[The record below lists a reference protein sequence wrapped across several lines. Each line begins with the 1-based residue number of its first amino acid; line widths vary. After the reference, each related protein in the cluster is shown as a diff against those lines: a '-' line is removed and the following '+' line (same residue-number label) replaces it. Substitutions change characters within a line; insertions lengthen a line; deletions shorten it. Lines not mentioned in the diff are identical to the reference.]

1 MPGRKAFNDRKG
13 CFMQAKSPLSKLCF
27 YLICVA
33 SLLSCSVSS
42 IDPYLTITM
51 RGSDTAVEGATGDQS
66 PQYQVYTLSSITA
79 NVDTKDVSL
88 WKAADY
94 PNDKEFTII
103 EREQELASIAIKDYS
118 GKVFTS
124 VSFTFDASI
133 KAAAK
138 EANPINGEL
147 TTTTVTYSTPLTLAE
162 GRNYTLTLTADWG
175 NTIAN
180 STLEQ
185 PAISVSLE

>member
-1 MPGRKAFNDRKG
+1 
-13 CFMQAKSPLSKLCF
+13 
-27 YLICVA
+27 
-33 SLLSCSVSS
+33 
-42 IDPYLTITM
+42 M

>member
-1 MPGRKAFNDRKG
+1 MR
-13 CFMQAKSPLSKLCF
+13 AKSTLSKLF
-27 YLICVA
+27 FFLTGVPN
-33 SLLSCSVSS
+33 LLSCSVSS
-42 IDPYLTITM
+42 LDPYLRITM
-51 RGSDTAVEGATGDQS
+51 RGSNTAVEGATGDQS
-66 PQYQVYTLSSITA
+66 PQYQVYTLSSISA
-79 NVDTKDVSL
+79 NIDAKDVSL

-94 PNDKEFTII
+94 PDDKEFTII
-103 EREQELASIAIKDYS
+103 EREQELASIAIKDYA

-124 VSFTFDASI
+124 VSFTFDGGI
-133 KAAAK
+133 EAAAK
-138 EANPINGEL
+138 GGSPITAEL
-147 TTTTVTYSTPLTLAE
+147 TTATITYDTPLTLAE

>member
-1 MPGRKAFNDRKG
+1 
-13 CFMQAKSPLSKLCF
+13 
-27 YLICVA
+27 
-33 SLLSCSVSS
+33 
-42 IDPYLTITM
+42 M

-88 WKAADY
+88 WKATDY

-103 EREQELASIAIKDYS
+103 EREQELASIAIKDYA